1 MGAKALLLPPIFSK
15 QTMTNDEKWLE
26 FCKEQRKEA
35 VRIVLNDIKDEIA
48 TMTKYE
54 SSDGQELVMV
64 VDVFEYINKILE
76 QTKEI

>member
-48 TMTKYE
+48 KMTKHE

-64 VDVFEYINKILE
+64 VDVFEYINKVLE